1 MSGSFFGGS
10 EDFDPLDPDDTGLVS
25 SDVGLAGLASSE
37 EGLADLLG
45 SDEGLTGLV
54 ITDEGLVSVFLALKL
69 ELENPNRLF
78 DVLSVKVSDFFRS
91 GLDEPKRWAG
101 TLAGMLRSGLE
112 EPRRIDEETGWSFFR
127 SELDETIRFPGIWE
141 ALSLFLRSGLEESS
155 RVAGFLAGTFKA
167 EVEDPSFL
175 TEPMGFDIPCWNNQ
189 EIECNWVLN
198 VEIMVEYY

>member
-10 EDFDPLDPDDTGLVS
+10 EDFDPLEPDDTGLVS
-25 SDVGLAGLASSE
+25 PYVGLAGLASSD
-37 EGLADLLG
+37 EGLVAC
-45 SDEGLTGLV
+45 SDEGLTGILDV
-54 ITDEGLVSVFLALKL
+54 GLVSVFLALKL
-69 ELENPNRLF
+69 ELEKPNRSF
-78 DVLSVKVSDFFRS
+78 DVLPVKVSDFFRS

-141 ALSLFLRSGLEESS
+141 ALSLFFRSGLEESS

-167 EVEDPSFL
+167 EVEDPSLL
-175 TEPMGFDIPCWNNQ
+175 TEPVGFDIPFWNN
-189 EIECNWVLN
+189 
-198 VEIMVEYY
+198 